1 MGRGCPDPRLSGLFA
16 SGLCVHASVDTA
28 RHPPGA
34 PACHQQP
41 LGLAGPFPAP
51 PWVSSS
57 VCWGKTG
64 PRRNRVKGPGR
75 RGRERPLGPARHQ
88 LRGHNW
94 PHIRAPWNVLKLQ
107 TPSLRFSGCQSGF
120 QQLPVTLALAQL
132 AWLMWTHNVDSPD
145 LGLSAREADV
155 CCQQQL
161 RAAPRSA
168 PRHPPRADGQQDG
181 PLGCV
186 VL

>member
-16 SGLCVHASVDTA
+16 SGLSVHASVDTT

-75 RGRERPLGPARHQ
+75 GRERPLGPARHQ

-107 TPSLRFSGCQSGF
+107 TPPLRFSGCQSGF
-120 QQLPVTLALAQL
+120 QQLAVTLALTQL
-132 AWLMWTHNVDSPD
+132 AWTHNVDSPEA
-145 LGLSAREADV
+145 LASALVRLA
-155 CCQQQL
+155 C
-161 RAAPRSA
+161 AANSSSG
-168 PRHPPRADGQQDG
+168 RHLVPPRADGQQDG

-186 VL
+186 VLWPPH